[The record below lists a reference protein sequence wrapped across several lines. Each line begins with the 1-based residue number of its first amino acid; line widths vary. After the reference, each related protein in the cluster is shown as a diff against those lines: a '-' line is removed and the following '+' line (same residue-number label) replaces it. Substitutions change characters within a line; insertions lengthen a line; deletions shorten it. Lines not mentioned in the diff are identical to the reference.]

1 MDEIE
6 ELPAH
11 KFFPRARRL
20 QAYKGAFRLR
30 VEEEQEKQKE
40 QRSAPRTPSNKW
52 QKPSRDES
60 SNQGKG
66 TKENPKVYADPK
78 HNIEA
83 AQLGLFESATG

>member
-1 MDEIE
+1 M
-6 ELPAH
+6 
-11 KFFPRARRL
+11 
-20 QAYKGAFRLR
+20 R

-52 QKPSRDES
+52 QKSSQEER